1 MIIDTTNVT
10 EINKD
15 DIQKEANNMKLHG
28 YRFVTLN
35 CAKEGENY
43 EFLYHFDL
51 NYKLKNLKMIVE
63 PESHVKSISSI
74 YPSAFLIENEYQDL
88 YGFTF
93 DELTIDYK
101 GRLYLAEDAPKTPML
116 QKK

>member
-1 MIIDTTNVT
+1 
-10 EINKD
+10 
-15 DIQKEANNMKLHG
+15 
-28 YRFVTLN
+28 
-35 CAKEGENY
+35 
-43 EFLYHFDL
+43 
-51 NYKLKNLKMIVE
+51 MIVE

-101 GRLYLAEDAPKTPML
+101 GRLYLAKDAPKTPML
-116 QKK
+116 EKK